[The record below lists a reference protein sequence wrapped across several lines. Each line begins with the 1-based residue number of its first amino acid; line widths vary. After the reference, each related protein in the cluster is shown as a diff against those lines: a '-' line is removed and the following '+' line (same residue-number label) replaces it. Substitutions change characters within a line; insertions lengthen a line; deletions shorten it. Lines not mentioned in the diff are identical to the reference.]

1 MMRLLGAAG
10 LGALTAVG
18 YAWAAGVAFNALARS
33 LEMGGIP
40 LVLAAWA
47 YPGFLAGLVAALVAG
62 RRPYLAALAGTAL
75 LFVAESLLANSYQVL
90 TPGMTLDQ
98 RREFWSNILGLLN
111 PAAVP
116 LQVLFGLWGAL
127 TADPMLATRSARLDA
142 FRDSLYPLAWFL
154 SLLALL
160 GIGLH
165 FWPRYG
171 AFTAAVLPAAFF
183 LWVARRNN
191 QIGKENLPASTSVV

>member
-1 MMRLLGAAG
+1 MIRLLGAGG
-10 LGALTAVG
+10 LGALAAIA
-18 YAWAAGVAFNALARS
+18 YAWATGVAFNDLARS

-40 LVLAAWA
+40 LVLAAWV
-47 YPGFLAGLVAALVAG
+47 YPGFLTGVVAALAAG
-62 RRPYLAALAGTAL
+62 RKRPYLASLAGIAF
-75 LFVAESLLANSYQVL
+75 LFVAESLLATYYQGAF
-90 TPGMTLDQ
+90 PGMSLDQ

-127 TADPMLATRSARLDA
+127 ITDPTLTARSPRLDA

-165 FWPRYG
+165 YWPRYG
-171 AFTAAVLPAAFF
+171 AFAAALLPAAFF
-183 LWVARRNN
+183 LWVARQNN
-191 QIGKENLPASTSVV
+191 QNLPASRPVV